1 MNRRLTIALVAI
13 TVFLYWVG
21 LYLYVPTLPTYAQ
34 TKTGNLATV
43 GMILS
48 MYGLWQ
54 AIIRL
59 PVGIAAD
66 WLGWRKPFILVGLT
80 LVGLGAWLMG
90 AADGANGLLVGRIIT
105 GLAAGTWVPLV
116 VMMFSSLFPPR
127 DVVRATAWLN
137 FIAFG
142 GRVLATSVT
151 GWLNEMGGY
160 SLAFNL
166 SAGAAVV
173 AVLAVLVTHESRRPP
188 QRPSLSGLGSLT
200 ARGDVLLPSL
210 LSLIT
215 HYAIF
220 ATTFG
225 FLPILARQ
233 LGASDAVQSILVS
246 MNLALGALS
255 SVLVTAIVDR
265 VGARRL
271 VYLSFVLSA
280 MGMGLAAVATS
291 LASVFV
297 AQGCLG
303 LGFGISYPVLMGWSI
318 QRVEEGQRTTAM
330 GLFQSAYSIGM
341 FAGSWVS
348 GLLAH
353 AIGIQPM
360 LGVTACVCLTLGLLL
375 TRRVDGNQVSAP
387 V

>member
-1 MNRRLTIALVAI
+1 MNRRLTIALVVI
-13 TVFLYWVG
+13 TVFSYWVG

-105 GLAAGTWVPLV
+105 GLAAATWVPLV
-116 VMMFSSLFPPR
+116 VVFSSLFPPR

-137 FIAFG
+137 FIAFA

-160 SLAFNL
+160 PLAFNL

-173 AVLAVLVTHESRRPP
+173 AVLAVLGTHESRRPP
-188 QRPSLSGLGSLT
+188 QRPSLSSLGSLAT
-200 ARGDVLLPSL
+200 RGDVLLPSL

-215 HYAIF
+215 HYVIF

-225 FLPILARQ
+225 FLPILAKQ
-233 LGASDAVQSILVS
+233 LGASDVVQSTMVS

-255 SVLVTAIVDR
+255 SVLVTAIVHR

-280 MGMGLAAVATS
+280 MGIGLAAVATS
-291 LASVFV
+291 LTLVFV
-297 AQGCLG
+297 AQVCLG

-318 QRVEEGQRTTAM
+318 QRVEERQRTTAM
-330 GLFQSAYSIGM
+330 GLFQSVYSIGM
-341 FAGSWVS
+341 FAGVWVS
-348 GLLAH
+348 GLLAR
-353 AIGIQPM
+353 AMGIQPM
-360 LGVTACVCLTLGLLL
+360 LGVTAFVCLTLGLLL
-375 TRRVDGNQVSAP
+375 TWRVDGNQLSTP

>member
-1 MNRRLTIALVAI
+1 MNRRLTIALVVI
-13 TVFLYWVG
+13 TVFFYWVG

-105 GLAAGTWVPLV
+105 GLAAGAWVPLV
-116 VMMFSSLFPPR
+116 VMFSSLFPSR

-137 FIAFG
+137 LIAFG

-173 AVLAVLVTHESRRPP
+173 AVFAMLGTHESRRTP
-188 QRPSLSGLGSLT
+188 QRPSLSSLASLA

-225 FLPILARQ
+225 FLPILAKQ
-233 LGASDAVQSILVS
+233 LGASDVVQSILVS

-280 MGMGLAAVATS
+280 MGIGLAALATS
-291 LASVFV
+291 LASVFA
-297 AQGCLG
+297 AQVCLG

-318 QRVEEGQRTTAM
+318 QHVEERQRTTAM
-330 GLFQSAYSIGM
+330 GLFQSVYSIGM
-341 FAGSWVS
+341 FAGPWVS

-353 AIGIQPM
+353 AMGIQPM
-360 LGVTACVCLTLGLLL
+360 LGVTAFVCLTLGLLL
-375 TRRVDGNQVSAP
+375 TRRVDGNQVSTP

>member
-116 VMMFSSLFPPR
+116 VMFSSLFPPR

-387 V
+387 E

>member
-116 VMMFSSLFPPR
+116 VMFSSLFPPR

>member
-1 MNRRLTIALVAI
+1 MNRRLTIALVVI
-13 TVFLYWVG
+13 TVFSYWVG

-43 GMILS
+43 GVILS

-66 WLGWRKPFILVGLT
+66 WLGWRKPFILGGLT
-80 LVGLGAWLMG
+80 LVSLGAWLMG

-105 GLAAGTWVPLV
+105 GLAAGAWVPLV
-116 VMMFSSLFPPR
+116 VMFSSLFPSR
-127 DVVRATAWLN
+127 DVVRSTAWLN
-137 FIAFG
+137 LIAFG

-173 AVLAVLVTHESRRPP
+173 AVFAMMGTHESRRTP
-188 QRPSLSGLGSLT
+188 QRPSLSSLASLA

-215 HYAIF
+215 HYAVF
-220 ATTFG
+220 ATTFS
-225 FLPILARQ
+225 FLPILAKQ
-233 LGASDAVQSILVS
+233 LGASDVVQSILVS

-255 SVLVTAIVDR
+255 SGLVTAIVGR

-280 MGMGLAAVATS
+280 MGIGLAALATS
-291 LASVFV
+291 LASVFA
-297 AQGCLG
+297 AQVCLG

-318 QRVEEGQRTTAM
+318 QRVEERQRTTAM
-330 GLFQSAYSIGM
+330 GLFQSVYSIGM
-341 FAGSWVS
+341 FAGLWVS

-353 AIGIQPM
+353 AMGIQPM
-360 LGVTACVCLTLGLLL
+360 LGVTAFVCLTLGLLL
-375 TRRVDGNQVSAP
+375 TWRVDGNQLSTP

>member
-13 TVFLYWVG
+13 TVLLYWVG

-90 AADGANGLLVGRIIT
+90 AADGATGLLVGRIIT

-116 VMMFSSLFPPR
+116 VVFSSLFPPR

-173 AVLAVLVTHESRRPP
+173 AFFAMLGTHESRRPP
-188 QRPSLSGLGSLT
+188 QRPSLSSIGSLA

-225 FLPILARQ
+225 FLPILAKQ
-233 LGASDAVQSILVS
+233 LGASDVVQSILVS

-255 SVLVTAIVDR
+255 SVLVTVIVGR

-280 MGMGLAAVATS
+280 MGIGLAAVATS

-318 QRVEEGQRTTAM
+318 QHVEERQRTTAM
-330 GLFQSAYSIGM
+330 GLFQSVYSIGM

-353 AIGIQPM
+353 AMGIQPM
-360 LGVTACVCLTLGLLL
+360 LGVTAFVCLTLGLLL
-375 TRRVDGNQVSAP
+375 TRRVDGNQVSTP

>member
-1 MNRRLTIALVAI
+1 MNRRLTIALVVI

-34 TKTGNLATV
+34 TKTENLVTV

-66 WLGWRKPFILVGLT
+66 WLGWRKPFILAGLA

-90 AADGANGLLVGRIIT
+90 AAGGANGLLVGRIIT

-116 VMMFSSLFPPR
+116 VVFSSLFPPR
-127 DVVRATAWLN
+127 DVVRTTAWLN

-173 AVLAVLVTHESRRPP
+173 AVFAMLGTHESRRTP
-188 QRPSLSGLGSLT
+188 QRPSLSSLGSLAT
-200 ARGDVLLPSL
+200 RGDVLLPSL
-210 LSLIT
+210 LSLIA

-225 FLPILARQ
+225 FLPILAKR
-233 LGASDAVQSILVS
+233 LGASGVVQSTLVS
-246 MNLALGALS
+246 MNLAVGALS
-255 SVLVTAIVDR
+255 SVLITAIVDR

-271 VYLSFVLSA
+271 VYVSFVLSA
-280 MGMGLAAVATS
+280 LGIGLAAVATS
-291 LASVFV
+291 LAPVFV
-297 AQGCLG
+297 AQAFLG
-303 LGFGISYPVLMGWSI
+303 MGFGISYPVLMGWSI
-318 QRVEEGQRTTAM
+318 QRVEERQRTTAM
-330 GLFQSAYSIGM
+330 GLFQSVYSIGM
-341 FAGSWVS
+341 FAGPWVS

-353 AIGIQPM
+353 AMGIQPM
-360 LGVTACVCLTLGLLL
+360 LGVTAFVCLTLGLLL
-375 TRRVDGNQVSAP
+375 TRRLDGSQVSAP